1 MPWHHAWPRARKWP
15 LLPSTARG
23 RPGWLW
29 GALPAQPP
37 AHGSRRRCPTPT
49 GAPLPFT
56 DYLAVQA
63 NLLLAAAMQPQ
74 QMLALVSAAVAGMLV
89 IVSAFV
95 RTMIP
100 LRWLAVGSNVG
111 FIVYGLVSP
120 SLLMVVLHT
129 VLLPANL
136 WRVRQM
142 VQLTRR
148 VSSSAVDPQQMAL
161 WLRPYMR
168 SREYRAGSR
177 IFKRGAVAD
186 RLYFLAAGQI
196 ELPDV
201 GRRLEAGQIF
211 GEIAFFAPDR
221 RRSSSARCLTKC
233 TVLSIDEA
241 TFKQL
246 VYQNPDFGLE
256 VVRLIAGRLSRDVQ
270 RLRRNGPGAAAAAD
284 GGVDRAADGAST

>member
-1 MPWHHAWPRARKWP
+1 MSQT
-15 LLPSTARG
+15 L
-23 RPGWLW
+23 
-29 GALPAQPP
+29 
-37 AHGSRRRCPTPT
+37 
-49 GAPLPFT
+49 
-56 DYLAVQA
+56 A
-63 NLLLAAAMQPQ
+63 NLLSFQADLLKATAEDPLLL
-74 QMLALVSAAVAGMLV
+74 LALVSAALAALLV

-111 FIVYGLVSP
+111 FIVYGLVHP
-120 SLLMVVLHT
+120 SLLMVALHA
-129 VLLPANL
+129 VLLPVNL

-148 VSSSAVDPQQMAL
+148 VSSSTADPRQMEL

-168 SREYRAGSR
+168 SRDYRAGAR

-196 ELPDV
+196 ELPEV
-201 GRRLEAGQIF
+201 GRRLDAGQMF

-221 RRSSSARCLTKC
+221 LRSSSARCVTPC

-256 VVRLIAGRLSRDVQ
+256 VVRLIAGRLSQDVL
-270 RLRRNGPGAAAAAD
+270 RLRASGTGTPAVQPGVD
-284 GGVDRAADGAST
+284 GGST

>member
-1 MPWHHAWPRARKWP
+1 MPAYET
-15 LLPSTARG
+15 LLAYADG
-23 RPGWLW
+23 
-29 GALPAQPP
+29 
-37 AHGSRRRCPTPT
+37 
-49 GAPLPFT
+49 
-56 DYLAVQA
+56 
-63 NLLLAAAMQPQ
+63 LAAALTRPQ
-74 QMLALVSAAVAGMLV
+74 ELLALLSAAAAGVLV

-111 FIVYGLVSP
+111 FIVYGLVHP
-120 SLLMVVLHT
+120 SVLMVVLHA
-129 VLLPANL
+129 VLLPVNL

-142 VQLTRR
+142 VQLTQR
-148 VSSSAVDPQQMAL
+148 VSNSTADPRQMEV

-168 SREYRAGSR
+168 SRDYRAGQR

-196 ELPDV
+196 ELPEVD
-201 GRRLEAGQIF
+201 RRLDAGQMF

-221 RRSSSARCLTKC
+221 RRSSSARCLTPC

-256 VVRLIAGRLSRDVQ
+256 VVRLIASRLSQDVM
-270 RLRRNGPGAAAAAD
+270 RLRAGGTAAD
-284 GGVDRAADGAST
+284 GST